1 MDGERNGVM
10 GNVPFHPRRRER
22 DYFYDE
28 LWHACAGPCVY
39 VPRVGEKVL
48 YFPQGHM
55 EQVDACMNQ
64 DATIEMPI
72 YNLPSKILC
81 SVMHV
86 QLKVEPSTDEVF
98 AQITL
103 LPDAEQDVQALE
115 RINYQSLPPKTYPRF
130 FSKKLTPSDTS
141 SHGGFSIPK
150 RLADEGCLPLLD
162 MSQQTPQQELV
173 ARDLHGFEWR
183 FRHIFRGQPKRHLLT
198 SGWSTFQTSKKLVSG
213 DTCVFLRFC
222 RSLPI
227 LGKKINVSTFLHKLL
242 LCVPHRHR
250 HTYDSTAATVLN
262 RTSISIIPG
271 HSMRHGILA
280 CAFHAFS
287 TRSMFTVYQHP
298 WSGSSEFIIS
308 FSQYMKSA
316 RIDYSIATRFKMQ
329 FEGEECREGRASG
342 TIISIVDIDHIR
354 WPNSEWRC
362 LKVKWD
368 PTAGPTLLPE
378 RICPWNIDE
387 FTRKKKPFI
396 LHNRKKA
403 RADDVSS
410 SGLSSLLTYGMSHGS
425 INHES
430 QSTSGVLQGQE
441 DSDTYGNQSSALRQP
456 IPHGLP
462 LNHGWVSMQQL
473 MQNRQVPVC
482 GTTIFSSGKVESFGL
497 HNSWLPTFS
506 NNRVH
511 QDALAS
517 QNFSVPNINSQT
529 SSCEP
534 NGRDAYM
541 LFGVNLFI
549 GQPSPPSPQHF
560 TSSELESLCSIPP
573 TSQSTVSE
581 PSKGTSCSVSN
592 RSCAKVLKYGT
603 ALGRSVDL
611 TRFDGYKELIGELD
625 CMFDF
630 KGRLLDGRSGWD
642 VLKYGT
648 ALGRSVDLT
657 RFDGYK
663 ELIGELDCMFDFKG
677 RLLDGRSG
685 WDVTYTDDEGDMM
698 MIGDHYPWQR
708 FQYEVRRMLISPKEE
723 TERLNR
729 SSPNPTSH

>member
-1 MDGERNGVM
+1 MVGERNGLM
-10 GNVPFHPRRRER
+10 GNVPFHPRRRTNVDGLPSPYNQGER
-22 DYFYDE
+22 DDFYDE

-64 DATIEMPI
+64 DATMEMPI

-81 SVMHV
+81 SVMNV

-141 SHGGFSIPK
+141 LHGGFSIPK

-198 SGWSTFQTSKKLVSG
+198 SGWSTFQTSKKLVAG
-213 DTCVFLRFC
+213 DTCVFLRGENGEL
-222 RSLPI
+222 RVGI
-227 LGKKINVSTFLHKLL
+227 
-242 LCVPHRHR
+242 RR
-250 HTYDSTAATVLN
+250 AATVLN

-316 RIDYSIATRFKMQ
+316 RIDYSMATRFKMQ
-329 FEGEECREGRASG
+329 FEGEECRERRVSG

-410 SGLSSLLTYGMSHGS
+410 TGLSSLLTYGMSHGS
-425 INHES
+425 INYES

-473 MQNRQVPVC
+473 MQNRQMPVC
-482 GTTIFSSGKVESFGL
+482 GTTIFSSDKVASFGL

-517 QNFSVPNINSQT
+517 RKFSVPNINSQT

-625 CMFDF
+625 RMFDF
-630 KGRLLDGRSGWD
+630 KGRLLDGS
-642 VLKYGT
+642 
-648 ALGRSVDLT
+648 
-657 RFDGYK
+657 
-663 ELIGELDCMFDFKG
+663 
-677 RLLDGRSG
+677 SG

>member
-1 MDGERNGVM
+1 MDGKRNGLM
-10 GNVPFHPRRRER
+10 GNVPFHSRRRT
-22 DYFYDE
+22 DVDGLPSPYNQGGIDDLYDDE

-64 DATIEMPI
+64 DATMEMPI
-72 YNLPSKILC
+72 YNLPSRILC

-115 RINYQSLPPKTYPRF
+115 RINYKSLPPKTYPRF

-141 SHGGFSIPK
+141 MHGGFSIPK
-150 RLADEGCLPLLD
+150 RLADDGCLPLLD

-198 SGWSTFQTSKKLVSG
+198 SGWSTFQTLKKLVAG
-213 DTCVFLRFC
+213 DTCIFLRGENGEL
-222 RSLPI
+222 RVGI
-227 LGKKINVSTFLHKLL
+227 
-242 LCVPHRHR
+242 RR
-250 HTYDSTAATVLN
+250 AATVLN

-287 TRSMFTVYQHP
+287 TRSMFTVYHHP

-316 RIDYSIATRFKMQ
+316 RIDYSIGTRFKMQ
-329 FEGEECREGRASG
+329 FKGEECREQRASG

-368 PTAGPTLLPE
+368 PTAGATLHPE

-403 RADDVSS
+403 R
-410 SGLSSLLTYGMSHGS
+410 SLLNGMSHGS
-425 INHES
+425 INYES

-456 IPHGLP
+456 IPHRLP
-462 LNHGWVSMQQL
+462 LNHSWAFTQQL
-473 MQNRQVPVC
+473 MQNRQMPVC
-482 GTTIFSSGKVESFGL
+482 GTTIFSSGKVASFGL

-506 NNRVH
+506 NDRVH
-511 QDALAS
+511 EDALAS
-517 QNFSVPNINSQT
+517 RKFSVPNVNSQT
-529 SSCEP
+529 SLCEP

-549 GQPSPPSPQHF
+549 GQPSPPSPQNF
-560 TSSELESLCSIPP
+560 TSSELESLGSIPP

-625 CMFDF
+625 RMFDF
-630 KGRLLDGRSGWD
+630 KGRLSDGS
-642 VLKYGT
+642 
-648 ALGRSVDLT
+648 
-657 RFDGYK
+657 
-663 ELIGELDCMFDFKG
+663 
-677 RLLDGRSG
+677 SG

-698 MIGDHYPWQR
+698 MIGDPYPWQR

-723 TERLNR
+723 TEGLNR